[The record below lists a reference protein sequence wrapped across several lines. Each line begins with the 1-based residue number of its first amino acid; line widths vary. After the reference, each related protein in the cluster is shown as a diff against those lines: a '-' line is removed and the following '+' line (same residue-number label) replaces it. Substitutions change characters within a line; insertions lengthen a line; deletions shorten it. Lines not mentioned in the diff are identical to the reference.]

1 MARNPAFADTE
12 EAQILKHIR
21 DNTGMDTAQIAAF
34 LCTTPE
40 TVRRWQ
46 RGTMRARG
54 PALGFLR
61 ILGMNTNWSVRNAIK
76 IGNFNLAHPKAVDT
90 PDAMDKLAEL
100 GESMEEAWSSR
111 R

>member
-1 MARNPAFADTE
+1 MSRNPGFADTE
-12 EAQILKHIR
+12 EAQILKYIR
-21 DNTGMDTAQIAAF
+21 DNTGMDTSQLAAF

-61 ILGMNTNWSVRNAIK
+61 VLGMNTSWSIRDAIK
-76 IGNFNLAHPKAVDT
+76 IGKFNIEHPKAVDN
-90 PDAMDKLAEL
+90 PEALEKLAEL
-100 GESMEEAWSSR
+100 GRSLEGA
-111 R
+111 

>member
-1 MARNPAFADTE
+1 MSRHPGFADTE
-12 EAQILKHIR
+12 EALILKHIR

-61 ILGMNTNWSVRNAIK
+61 ILGMNTRWSVRNAIK
-76 IGNFNLAHPKAVDT
+76 IGKFNLDHPKAIDS
-90 PDAMDKLAEL
+90 PEALENLAEFGKTL
-100 GESMEEAWSSR
+100 EDV
-111 R
+111 